1 MTEYYFIQYPIVSQ
15 LLVGPGETYVKNTNL
30 IEIMSLNAQHPTYQQ
45 AIQSLSYLR
54 AKDKN

>member
-30 IEIMSLNAQHPTYQQ
+30 IEIMSLNA
-45 AIQSLSYLR
+45 
-54 AKDKN
+54 